1 MKFRILTVMAA
12 MVCLF
17 FLGACSTFSTLKQT
31 KKEVVASQIKPA
43 PTSEIAT
50 IEPLI
55 ESLKVAS
62 VTQSSE
68 IPSTGNYTVGDP
80 SLKGGVVLEGDFQII
95 EITENAVIIKLP
107 FLKGVDSATGW
118 QIYASYAWTDGNS
131 WYLIGQNDYSVKT
144 GFQNGL
150 IATIP
155 LTAKGNGWHWL
166 RIWGKEEKIW
176 LPILLTSLFARN
188 DTQNNPAYEV
198 LVNNKIKK
206 SLAVPVDYSTR
217 K

>member
-12 MVCLF
+12 MVVIPVV
-17 FLGACSTFSTLKQT
+17 GFSQTL
-31 KKEVVASQIKPA
+31 
-43 PTSEIAT
+43 
-50 IEPLI
+50 
-55 ESLKVAS
+55 
-62 VTQSSE
+62 E

-107 FLKGVDSATGW
+107 FLKEVDSATGW

-144 GFQNGL
+144 SFQNGL

-176 LPILLTSLFARN
+176 LPILLTSPFARN